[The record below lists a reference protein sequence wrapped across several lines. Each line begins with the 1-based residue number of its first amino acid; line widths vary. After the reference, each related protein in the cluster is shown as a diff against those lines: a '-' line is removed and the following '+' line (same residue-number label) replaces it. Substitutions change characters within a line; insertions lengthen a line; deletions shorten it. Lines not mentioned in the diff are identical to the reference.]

1 MLSSDQV
8 SDEIVGFHCQQAA
21 EKILKALLSD
31 LGVRFRKT
39 HEIGALMAL
48 LAQAGHALPDQF
60 ENLDALTPFGAIYRT
75 RITMQ
80 SFPSTGTQPV
90 PQCASSSALLW
101 KLNSGN
107 GSTSSTPPAA
117 WVPASR
123 IGLRGE

>member
-48 LAQAGHALPDQF
+48 LAQAGHALPDRF

-75 RITMQ
+75 RITTQ